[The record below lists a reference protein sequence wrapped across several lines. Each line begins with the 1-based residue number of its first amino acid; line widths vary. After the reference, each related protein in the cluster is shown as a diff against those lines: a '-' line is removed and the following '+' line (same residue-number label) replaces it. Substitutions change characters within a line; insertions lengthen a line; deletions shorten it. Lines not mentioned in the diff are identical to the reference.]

1 MTETSPG
8 LWTFD
13 FFYGLGMTQGY
24 QLYHSLSD
32 SLLKH
37 LFDNVLP
44 EHGGL
49 PHILPLA
56 YNLDFFELSV
66 EVEGLIQSQFYS
78 LSFFIRGFLQ
88 PSCLK
93 VTEGVVGPIR
103 I

>member
-1 MTETSPG
+1 MTA
-8 LWTFD
+8 F
-13 FFYGLGMTQGY
+13 MTHNY
-24 QLYHSLSD
+24 
-32 SLLKH
+32 LKPF
-37 LFDNVLP
+37 FDNVFL

-56 YNLDFFELSV
+56 YNLDFFELSA